1 MLLGTYYLILALIG
15 LLCWDLTYASTEH
28 RAVRIFWRALGIVIV
43 TLPIFL
49 PLKTAFY
56 YGLLYNS
63 TVFSWSADTWTHGT
77 DPRRGRS
84 ILGAGVL
91 AFVPLF
97 WNWPLEEWLGVV
109 LVPTVG
115 LLIVGGLSY
124 GVALSRGR

>member
-84 ILGAGVL
+84 ILAQV
-91 AFVPLF
+91 FWPLF
-97 WNWPLEEWLGVV
+97 RCSGIGPSKSGWELFLFRLWAYSSW
-109 LVPTVG
+109 
-115 LLIVGGLSY
+115 
-124 GVALSRGR
+124 VA